1 MIGRDLAAVVIQ
13 PTNQGRTIRIETL
26 NGPVEIQAIKGVAS
40 GAIELIPATALHTD
54 DGVDRLVAL
63 AIAEWRASRPPAP
76 APADTGWIEVR
87 SADSTEAVTMI
98 VNLNGCTAVTMPIGD
113 GRIMLQLATGETIPV
128 VATEEL
134 KARVRSI
141 LGAVDFTPKG
151 GAK

>member
-1 MIGRDLAAVVIQ
+1 
-13 PTNQGRTIRIETL
+13 
-26 NGPVEIQAIKGVAS
+26 
-40 GAIELIPATALHTD
+40 
-54 DGVDRLVAL
+54 
-63 AIAEWRASRPPAP
+63 
-76 APADTGWIEVR
+76 
-87 SADSTEAVTMI
+87 
-98 VNLNGCTAVTMPIGD
+98 MPIGD